1 MAIPVKPCI
10 RVQKWEGG
18 KITNDEDDTDVV
30 MITIVGNRSTVTIRK
45 VLLSHQNLTKINDD
59 QKCNLTQG
67 EVK

>member
-1 MAIPVKPCI
+1 MAISIEPSVRGP
-10 RVQKWEGG
+10 KWEGG

-30 MITIVGNRSTVTIRK
+30 MVTIVGNRSTVTIRK